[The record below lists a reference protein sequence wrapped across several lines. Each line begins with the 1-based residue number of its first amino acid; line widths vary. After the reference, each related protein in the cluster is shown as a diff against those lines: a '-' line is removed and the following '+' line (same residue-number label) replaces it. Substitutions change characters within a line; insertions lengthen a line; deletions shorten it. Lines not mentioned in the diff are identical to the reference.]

1 MKKYLFALCLLF
13 CSLLAFAQPSA
24 FAIHNSHKPPSAEAV
39 ALGLSGKNKV
49 DVGAQ
54 LLYTLS
60 GTQEGLKDNVLLSGI
75 AVYDLSIG
83 KLKIPVISNVNI
95 DFSGGDGG
103 FLNGDKGLSIGVYP
117 YKVISEG
124 NVTTVIHGALAYK
137 LLPGET
143 KYTAQQAKISAGIEL
158 AKKILED
165 SYPLTVSAT
174 PFYAINNLENENFL
188 GFEVTAVIPVN
199 GGLGLLAEYTAP
211 FSKTVDSAFR
221 LGLIAI
227 GALRK

>member
-1 MKKYLFALCLLF
+1 MKKYLFAIAGMLF
-13 CSLLAFAQPSA
+13 SLFAYAQPSA
-24 FAIHNSHKPPSAEAV
+24 FAIHKSHKVEEASV
-39 ALGLSGKNKV
+39 QGLSGRNKV
-49 DVGAQ
+49 DVGAT

-60 GTQEGLKDNVLLSGI
+60 GTQEGLRDNILLSGI

-83 KLKIPVISNVNI
+83 NLKVPVISNINI
-95 DFSGGDGG
+95 DFGHGDGG
-103 FLNGDKGLSIGVYP
+103 FLNGDEGLSIGVYP
-117 YKVISEG
+117 WKVISEG
-124 NVTTVIHGALAYK
+124 DISTVVHGSLAYK
-137 LLPGET
+137 LLPGDS

-158 AKKILED
+158 AKQILEN

-188 GFEVTAVIPVN
+188 GFEITAVIPVN
-199 GGLGLLAEYTAP
+199 GGLGFLAEYTAP

-221 LGLIAI
+221 LGLVAI

>member
-1 MKKYLFALCLLF
+1 MKKYKNYLFAIAMLM
-13 CSLLAFAQPSA
+13 SLVAYAQPSA
-24 FAIHNSHKPPSAEAV
+24 FAIQNSHKPEDASV
-39 ALGLSGKNKV
+39 LGLSGRNKV

-60 GTQEGLKDNVLLSGI
+60 GTEDGLKDNVLLSGI
-75 AVYDLSIG
+75 AIYDLSIG
-83 KLKIPVISNVNI
+83 NLKMPVISNVNI
-95 DFSGGDGG
+95 DFSQGDGG
-103 FLNGDKGLSIGVYP
+103 FLNGDKGLSIGIYP

-124 NVTTVIHGALAYK
+124 DITTVVHGSLAYK
-137 LLPGET
+137 LLPGTE

-158 AKKILED
+158 AKKILEN

-188 GFEVTAVIPVN
+188 GFEITAVIPVN
-199 GGLGLLAEYTAP
+199 GGLGILAEYTSP
-211 FSKTVDSAFR
+211 FTKTVDSAFR
-221 LGLIAI
+221 LGLLAI